1 MTFQDPVLFFRDKKT
16 EARGKWS
23 DLPEIT
29 QQVNG
34 LNGLEP
40 NFPDSRFEIYFP
52 LWHLCSNSCISFSGY
67 FVLILLQCLHGRNL
81 IKMVAAFTPLNLSPP
96 DMEFVYECE

>member
-16 EARGKWS
+16 EAGESGVS

-40 NFPDSRFEIYFP
+40 NFPDSGFEIFFP
-52 LWHLCSNSCISFSGY
+52 LAS
-67 FVLILLQCLHGRNL
+67 VL
-81 IKMVAAFTPLNLSPP
+81 
-96 DMEFVYECE
+96 

>member
-40 NFPDSRFEIYFP
+40 NFPDSGLEIFFP
-52 LWHLCSNSCISFSGY
+52 LASVH
-67 FVLILLQCLHGRNL
+67 
-81 IKMVAAFTPLNLSPP
+81 
-96 DMEFVYECE
+96 